1 MITSNGG
8 VTLLSRADE
17 RLDLTRR
24 VAACFSDCRQ
34 PELVVHDVETLVL
47 QRLYGLALGYED
59 LNDHE
64 ELRRDPA
71 LQAVA
76 GRMTPRRGD
85 CAPLAGK
92 STLNRL
98 ELSAAGRDD
107 QKARKIVVDTGRLDR
122 LLVSLCVESFASAPE
137 EVVLDLDATDI
148 PLHGAQEARFFHGYY
163 REYCYM
169 PLLFLIGRHPVLV
182 RLRSAG
188 KDAAAGVEE
197 DLGWLLDRLRAAWPM
212 TRIILRTDSGFC
224 REPILAA
231 CERRERV
238 DYVVGIAKNARLTR
252 AMQAEMALAL
262 KETAKTGKAA
272 RRFGEFRYATLDSWS
287 RKRRV
292 IGKAE
297 ALPPTVA
304 AGHRKENHRFI
315 VTSLPARTHPAPE
328 LYEEVYCARGEAE
341 NRVKEHKLH
350 LFSARCSSNLFGANT
365 LRFYL
370 STFAMILFRAL
381 REALAGTRLAVASAG
396 RIRLRPAQDRSP
408 GPHHRATRLSRHV
421 LRLSRP
427 GPLPPRLGPPQ
438 PHLTPRP
445 PAEPPS
451 RRTRVFTPAQ
461 YRCIRHPSR
470 PAHPASSSRAT
481 YAPATTLPTASPL
494 LQYRRSHGSMRSPG

>member
-1 MITSNGG
+1 MRRGTGCVPPPLRHQAPEGLTQRFIETDFAGGVITSNGG
-8 VTLLSRADE
+8 VTLLRRADE

-24 VAACFSDCRQ
+24 VAACFIDHRH
-34 PELVVHDVETLVL
+34 PGLVVHDVETLVL

-122 LLVSLCVESFASAPE
+122 LLVALCVESFASAPE

-148 PLHGAQEARFFHGYY
+148 PLHGAQEERFFHGYY

-197 DLGWLLDRLRAAWPM
+197 DLGWLLDRLRAAWPT

-252 AMQAEMALAL
+252 EMEGEMALAL
-262 KETAKTGKAA
+262 AETAATGKAA

-287 RKRRV
+287 RERRV

-304 AGHRKENHRFI
+304 GGHPKENHRFI
-315 VTSLPARTHPAPE
+315 VTSLPARTHPAQQ
-328 LYEEVYCARGEAE
+328 LYEQLYCARGDAE

-370 STFAMILFRAL
+370 STFAMILFRGLRDAL
-381 REALAGTRLAVASAG
+381 RGTRLAVASAG
-396 RIRLRPAQDRSP
+396 RIRLRLLKIGALVRITVRRVYLAMSSACPDQDLF
-408 GPHHRATRLSRHV
+408 RLAWD
-421 LRLSRP
+421 RLN
-427 GPLPPRLGPPQ
+427 
-438 PHLTPRP
+438 
-445 PAEPPS
+445 
-451 RRTRVFTPAQ
+451 
-461 YRCIRHPSR
+461 
-470 PAHPASSSRAT
+470 
-481 YAPATTLPTASPL
+481 PT
-494 LQYRRSHGSMRSPG
+494 

>member
-8 VTLLSRADE
+8 VTLLRRADD

-24 VAACFSDCRQ
+24 VAACFADHRQ
-34 PELVVHDVETLVL
+34 PGLVVHDVETLVL

-107 QKARKIVVDTGRLDR
+107 HKARKIVVDTGRLDR
-122 LLVSLCVESFASAPE
+122 LLVALCVENFASAPE

-148 PLHGAQEARFFHGYY
+148 PLHGAQEERFFHGYY

-188 KDAAAGVEE
+188 RDAAAGVEQ
-197 DLGWLLDRLRAAWPM
+197 DLGWLLDRLRAAWPA

-231 CERRERV
+231 CERRRNV
-238 DYVVGIAKNARLTR
+238 DYVVGIAKNARLTGR
-252 AMQAEMALAL
+252 W
-262 KETAKTGKAA
+262 KARWRWRW
-272 RRFGEFRYATLDSWS
+272 RRRPRRGRRRGGSGSSAT
-287 RKRRV
+287 
-292 IGKAE
+292 
-297 ALPPTVA
+297 PPS
-304 AGHRKENHRFI
+304 I
-315 VTSLPARTHPAPE
+315 
-328 LYEEVYCARGEAE
+328 RGP
-341 NRVKEHKLH
+341 
-350 LFSARCSSNLFGANT
+350 G
-365 LRFYL
+365 
-370 STFAMILFRAL
+370 
-381 REALAGTRLAVASAG
+381 SAG
-396 RIRLRPAQDRSP
+396 
-408 GPHHRATRLSRHV
+408 
-421 LRLSRP
+421 
-427 GPLPPRLGPPQ
+427 
-438 PHLTPRP
+438 
-445 PAEPPS
+445 
-451 RRTRVFTPAQ
+451 
-461 YRCIRHPSR
+461 
-470 PAHPASSSRAT
+470 
-481 YAPATTLPTASPL
+481 
-494 LQYRRSHGSMRSPG
+494 

>member
-1 MITSNGG
+1 MPLKRPPRRVTRCVPPRLRQPAPEGLSQRWIETDFSGGVITSNGG
-8 VTLLSRADE
+8 VTLLGRVDE

-24 VAACFSDCRQ
+24 VAACFTDHRR
-34 PELVVHDVETLVL
+34 PEMVVHEVETLVL

-76 GRMTPRRGD
+76 GRTTPRRGG

-98 ELSAAGRDD
+98 ELAAAGRCD
-107 QKARKIVVDTGRLDR
+107 QKARKIVVDTRRLDA
-122 LLVSLCVESFASAPE
+122 LLVALCVESFASEPE

-148 PLHGAQEARFFHGYY
+148 PLQGDQEARFFHGYY

-169 PLLFLIGRHPVLV
+169 PLLFLIGRDPVLV
-182 RLRSAG
+182 RMRSAG
-188 KDAAAGVEE
+188 RDAAAGVES
-197 DLGWLLDRLRAAWPM
+197 DLGWLLDRLREAWPS

-238 DYVVGIAKNARLTR
+238 DYVIGVAKNRRLER
-252 AMQAEMALAL
+252 EIAAEMA
-262 KETAKTGKAA
+262 TAVAEAQEQEQAA
-272 RRFGEFRYATLDSWS
+272 RRFGEFRYATRKSWS

-297 ALPPTVA
+297 ALPPPA
-304 AGHRKENHRFI
+304 AGGAAKENHRFI
-315 VTSLPARTHPAPE
+315 VTSLPAETHPARE
-328 LYEEVYCARGEAE
+328 LYEQLYCARGDAE
-341 NRVKEHKLH
+341 NRVKDHKLH

-370 STFAMILFRAL
+370 STFAMILFRGL
-381 REALAGTRLAVASAG
+381 REALHGTRLAVATAD
-396 RIRLRPAQDRSP
+396 RIRRRLLKIGALVRISVRRVHLAMSSACPDQDLF
-408 GPHHRATRLSRHV
+408 RLAWV
-421 LRLSRP
+421 RLN
-427 GPLPPRLGPPQ
+427 
-438 PHLTPRP
+438 
-445 PAEPPS
+445 
-451 RRTRVFTPAQ
+451 
-461 YRCIRHPSR
+461 
-470 PAHPASSSRAT
+470 
-481 YAPATTLPTASPL
+481 PT
-494 LQYRRSHGSMRSPG
+494 